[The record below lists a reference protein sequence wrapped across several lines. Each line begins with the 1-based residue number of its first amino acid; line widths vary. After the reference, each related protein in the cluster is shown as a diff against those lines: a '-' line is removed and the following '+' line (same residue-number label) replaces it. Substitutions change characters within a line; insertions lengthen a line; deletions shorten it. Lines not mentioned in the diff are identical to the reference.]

1 MAGQLRGKTVVV
13 TGATSGIGRETAL
26 GLARRGADVVLVARD
41 EARGEAAKREVE
53 AAGAG
58 RAWLFL
64 ADLASLAQVRR
75 LAADILTR
83 LDRIDVLINNAGAL
97 HATRKLTVD
106 GLEMNFAVNH
116 LAPFLLTNLLLPR
129 LLASAPARVVTVAS
143 EAHRTGRLDFGDLQ
157 AERHFSVVNVYSRS
171 KLCNVLFAAEL
182 ARRLAGTGVTSN
194 SLHPGLVATGFGR
207 NERGWLSA
215 GMKLLAPLFISARKG
230 ARNSLYLAISPD
242 VEGVT
247 GRYFSDFVAVR
258 PSRAA
263 RDEVAARRLWEV
275 SARLTGLE
283 GAASPLARGARTA
296 ILAE

>member
-1 MAGQLRGKTVVV
+1 MAGQLRGKTAVV

-26 GLARRGADVVLVARD
+26 GLARQGADVVLVARD

-75 LAADILTR
+75 LAADLLSR
-83 LDRIDVLINNAGAL
+83 LDRIDVLVNNAGAL
-97 HATRKLTVD
+97 HATRRVTVD
-106 GLEMNFAVNH
+106 GLEMNLAVNH

-143 EAHRTGRLDFGDLQ
+143 DAHRTGRIDWGDLQ
-157 AERHFSVVNVYSRS
+157 AEKHFSVVNVYSRS

-194 SLHPGLVATGFGR
+194 SLHPGSVATGFGR
-207 NERGWLSA
+207 SEAGWVKTAFSA
-215 GMKLLAPLFISARKG
+215 LAPFFRSARKG
-230 ARNSLYLAISPD
+230 ARTSLYLASSGE

-247 GRYFSDFVAVR
+247 GRYFSDFCAVR
-258 PSRAA
+258 ASKAA

-283 GAASPLARGARTA
+283 EDAHPLARGARTA
-296 ILAE
+296 ILAR